1 MPKKLFLID
10 GTAIIYRAFF
20 AFIKNPLR
28 NRRGENTSAIYGTIN
43 TILRLIDKYN
53 AQYIAISFDR
63 REKTFRHKITETYKA
78 NRPPAPEELHA
89 QVEPIKEFFRLVKI
103 PEISYAGYE
112 ADDIL
117 ATLTEK
123 FKNDFEV
130 IIVSGDKDFTQLV
143 DEKVMLY
150 DPFKEKVTKEK
161 EVEEKYGLKPEQFID
176 YLAICGD
183 SADNIPGVRGI
194 GPKGATK
201 LLQEFVTLENI
212 YQNIGKITAKGIK
225 LKLLE
230 YREDAFLSQKLA
242 KIVRDVPI
250 ETLQENELSFEK
262 TDLLN
267 SVEMLKHYELFSI
280 LKKIVAL
287 SPGSVEIN
295 IEPEKTAESE
305 IKFEHILVDRK
316 TDFEKMLYELEN
328 KTVVAIDTETTS
340 TDPISAELV
349 GISLCAENNKAFYI
363 SIAHQMADNLD
374 EKFVVNELNKAL
386 KDKLLIGHNIK
397 YDYMILQNSGWEIEN
412 NVFDTM
418 VADYLLN
425 PTSRHSL
432 YECAKREFDYEM
444 VKISELI
451 GKGKKQITF
460 DMVPTSQACE
470 YSAEDANI
478 TFRLYEVYAKKL
490 EQENLNNL
498 FENIEIPLFKVL
510 ATMEKNGVKIDT
522 KIMSEISKKNQKKLG
537 ELTQKIYEIA
547 GFQFNLNSTQQLA
560 KVLFKDLGIPSVKKT
575 KTGYSTDVTVLE
587 TLAKNYEIAE
597 HLMDYRQLT
606 KLESTYIKA
615 LPQLINSQTDRVHSS
630 FNQTVASTGRL
641 SSSNPNLQNIPIR
654 TELGREIR
662 KAFVTNN
669 NDFVILSADYS
680 QIELRILAMLSQDEK
695 MINAFRNKEDIHSET
710 ASIIYD
716 LQKEEVSSDQRRY
729 AKIIN
734 FGLMYGMGAFRV
746 SNELGIS
753 RKEAAEFIENYFS
766 KFPTIKEY
774 INSSLEQ
781 AKKEGYVSTIFGRK
795 LYLPELNSSN
805 KMRLK
810 EAERIAT
817 NMPIQ
822 GSAAD
827 IIKIAMINIHEKI
840 KSNHDIK
847 MIIQVHDEL
856 VFEVKKSKLDFA
868 KELIILEME
877 KALPE
882 EYSSIVPL
890 VLDVGIG
897 KSWYEAH

>member
-89 QVEPIKEFFRLVKI
+89 QVEPIKEFFKLINI
-103 PEISYAGYE
+103 PEISFAGYE

-161 EVEEKYGLKPEQFID
+161 DVEEKYGLRPEQFID

-212 YQNIGKITAKGIK
+212 YQNIDKITAKGIK

-295 IEPEKTAESE
+295 IEPEKTEESE

-328 KTVVAIDTETTS
+328 KTVVAINTETTS

-418 VADYLLN
+418 IADYLLN

-460 DMVPTSQACE
+460 DLVPTSLAC
-470 YSAEDANI
+470 
-478 TFRLYEVYAKKL
+478 
-490 EQENLNNL
+490 
-498 FENIEIPLFKVL
+498 
-510 ATMEKNGVKIDT
+510 
-522 KIMSEISKKNQKKLG
+522 
-537 ELTQKIYEIA
+537 
-547 GFQFNLNSTQQLA
+547 
-560 KVLFKDLGIPSVKKT
+560 
-575 KTGYSTDVTVLE
+575 
-587 TLAKNYEIAE
+587 
-597 HLMDYRQLT
+597 
-606 KLESTYIKA
+606 
-615 LPQLINSQTDRVHSS
+615 
-630 FNQTVASTGRL
+630 
-641 SSSNPNLQNIPIR
+641 
-654 TELGREIR
+654 
-662 KAFVTNN
+662 
-669 NDFVILSADYS
+669 
-680 QIELRILAMLSQDEK
+680 
-695 MINAFRNKEDIHSET
+695 DIC
-710 ASIIYD
+710 
-716 LQKEEVSSDQRRY
+716 
-729 AKIIN
+729 
-734 FGLMYGMGAFRV
+734 
-746 SNELGIS
+746 
-753 RKEAAEFIENYFS
+753 
-766 KFPTIKEY
+766 
-774 INSSLEQ
+774 
-781 AKKEGYVSTIFGRK
+781 IFC
-795 LYLPELNSSN
+795 
-805 KMRLK
+805 
-810 EAERIAT
+810 
-817 NMPIQ
+817 
-822 GSAAD
+822 
-827 IIKIAMINIHEKI
+827 
-840 KSNHDIK
+840 
-847 MIIQVHDEL
+847 
-856 VFEVKKSKLDFA
+856 
-868 KELIILEME
+868 
-877 KALPE
+877 
-882 EYSSIVPL
+882 
-890 VLDVGIG
+890 
-897 KSWYEAH
+897 